1 MDVFLFVA
9 CLFIKLYNLKKGGVF
24 LEEIFKGLLEQS
36 FPVVVAV
43 YLLVRLEAKLEAL
56 ERTISS
62 LNERLQR
69 ICKCEKLE

>member
-1 MDVFLFVA
+1 MYFYLLRV
-9 CLFIKLYNLKKGGVF
+9 CLYNCTIKKKGVFF
-24 LEEIFKGLLEQS
+24 LEEISKVLLEQS

-56 ERTISS
+56 EKTISS

>member
-1 MDVFLFVA
+1 MED
-9 CLFIKLYNLKKGGVF
+9 
-24 LEEIFKGLLEQS
+24 IFKGLLEQS
-36 FPVVVAV
+36 FPVVISV
-43 YLLVRLEAKLEAL
+43 YLLVRLESKLAAL

>member
-1 MDVFLFVA
+1 MD
-9 CLFIKLYNLKKGGVF
+9 
-24 LEEIFKGLLEQS
+24 EILKGLIEQS
-36 FPVVVAV
+36 FPVVVAA

-56 ERTISS
+56 EKTINS

>member
-1 MDVFLFVA
+1 MTVQ
-9 CLFIKLYNLKKGGVF
+9 LKKGGVF

-43 YLLVRLEAKLEAL
+43 YLLVRLESKLEAL
-56 ERTISS
+56 EKTISS